1 MTGKL
6 HIPDAPFRPGQ
17 HADYS
22 KVRLPAAGELER
34 PNVLVEEHRIRH
46 LPYSMIR
53 VLDTGHRAVGP
64 WNPNL
69 DADTL
74 RRGLRFML
82 LTRLFDDRMMRAQ
95 RQGKLTFYVKSTG
108 EEGFSVAQCLAL
120 RAGDMLFTTYRQPA
134 AAITRGAPLVAMMCQ
149 CLSNARDN
157 LLGRQVPTLYSF
169 KEVNFF
175 SISGNVGTQFPQA
188 VGWAMA
194 SSYKGEDHIASAWLG
209 EGASAEGDFHYAMT
223 FASVYEAPVIL
234 NIVNNQWAIS
244 TFQDFAGGEHCPFAA
259 RALGYGMP
267 GLRVDGNDFLAVY
280 AATAWAAERARAGKG
295 ATLIELYT
303 YRAES
308 HSSSDDAT
316 RYRPADDWQNWP
328 LGDPILRLKQHL
340 IGLGEWTEDQHRTL
354 EAALKQEVMDA
365 WQEAV
370 SYGTLEEGPRPPVA
384 AMFEHVYKHLPPHL
398 IKQRRQLGVEP

>member
-1 MTGKL
+1 MAPKL
-6 HIPDAPFRPGQ
+6 HMPHAPFRPGQ

-22 KVRLPAAGELER
+22 NVKLPAAGELER
-34 PNVLVEEHRIRH
+34 PDFLVEESRIRH

-53 VLDTGHRAVGP
+53 VLDADHRAVGS
-64 WNPNL
+64 WNPDL

-74 RRGLRFML
+74 RQGLRFML
-82 LTRLFDDRMMRAQ
+82 LTRLYDNRLMRAQ
-95 RQGKLTFYVKSTG
+95 RQGKLTFYLKSTG
-108 EEGFSVAQCLAL
+108 EEAISVAQVMAL
-120 RAGDMLFTTYRQPA
+120 RPGDMLFTTYRQPA
-134 AAITRGAPLVAMMCQ
+134 AAITRGIRLVDMMCQ
-149 CLSNARDN
+149 CLSNTRDN
-157 LLGRQVPTLYSF
+157 LQGRQMPTLYSW
-169 KEVNFF
+169 KEINFF

-194 SSYKGEDHIASAWLG
+194 ASYKGEDHIAVTWLG
-209 EGASAEGDFHYAMT
+209 EGATAEADFHYAMT

-280 AATAWAAERARAGKG
+280 AATVWAAQRARAGKG

-308 HSSSDDAT
+308 HSSSDDPT
-316 RYRPADDWQNWP
+316 RYRPVDDWQNWP

-340 IGLGEWTEDQHRTL
+340 IRRGEWSEEQHRRL
-354 EAALKQEVMDA
+354 EAQLDQEVKDA
-365 WQEAV
+365 WQEAL
-370 SYGTLEEGPRPPVA
+370 SYGNLAEGPRPPVA
-384 AMFEHVYKHLPPHL
+384 AMFEHVYKEMPPHL
-398 IKQRRQLGVEP
+398 LKQRRQLGV